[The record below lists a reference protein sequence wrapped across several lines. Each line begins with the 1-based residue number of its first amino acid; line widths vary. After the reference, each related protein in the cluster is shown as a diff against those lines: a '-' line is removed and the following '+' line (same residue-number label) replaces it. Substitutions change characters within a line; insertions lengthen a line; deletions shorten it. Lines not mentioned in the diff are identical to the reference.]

1 MLNYLLFIKQ
11 KGFVTDQFLQRGG
24 GCSIYEFNNTFLR
37 LQNFS

>member
-24 GCSIYEFNNTFLR
+24 GVQFTNLTILF
-37 LQNFS
+37 